1 MSCTTSLAKCDARL
15 TSMSRNMTNG
25 RSRWTN
31 VSTMSVAQ
39 TVSERNSSES
49 GESAEDSSVDDDET
63 SKPRILWKAFIQNPV
78 RLSEDEA
85 WPIVRPEYFG
95 QMAPERRVSRDM
107 DKTINEYENILPIL
121 GSLSERRCRTASV
134 ISRSTLGGRA
144 ALNSIVRNRRQ
155 MRFLK
160 TIPTGTLQFPPL
172 IRSQHFER
180 FLTLSTDT
188 SNRISFDTEGI
199 ENADALILDH
209 RATTAESIQFPMEIY
224 PKDFTCYGSNNSLED
239 SPKNSIYQ
247 PTSIFGQSIS
257 KIRREFPIQPR
268 GPTVH
273 RALAAL
279 KSLHLMQMQSG
290 ESRMPD
296 NVLLNLQGAQ
306 KEEDNTQQ
314 DLKHSHP
321 TTTSLKLLR
330 GRNKRPNFPEVLVP
344 SVIDLDDMYQGPDIL
359 DAKIKDHDLQLPIHP
374 ETAKDLRQLYTITIL
389 NDSILK
395 DLLKSSRIDALPKSL
410 RHLVRMGTLYKHTGT
425 PEKGTGELEAIAR
438 QAQYCPVMDAEAD
451 TAIGDLENLW
461 IEVKIFTTAL
471 FNNWIVQMQP
481 NMSFGKYSQSAMD
494 TRLRNV
500 TKTIRAHNSIA
511 TSKSRT
517 ELCILLATCASFPQY
532 IPVLMNRINEWLEVL
547 LNCLFSRER
556 TVREETCYILAYL
569 FTERNLV
576 DAIRYHP
583 MIDIGYDVAVTVLH
597 AIEASSSSFLHFFCL
612 LALMIEGCPMYS
624 ILHAV
629 MDVGPSSP
637 NTLLNHLWPRL
648 LYYALK
654 YWHKNMFSRDRLL
667 LKSINESIERAY
679 VRGISRKQAKLAQ
692 IQLSRRFRLVTK
704 PTTIWLDEWKK
715 SSVK

>member
-1 MSCTTSLAKCDARL
+1 
-15 TSMSRNMTNG
+15 MTND
-25 RSRWTN
+25 RSKWTK
-31 VSTMSVAQ
+31 VPTISVVQ

-49 GESAEDSSVDDDET
+49 GESAEDSSVDDEET

-78 RLSEDEA
+78 RLSENDA
-85 WPIVRPEYFG
+85 WPITRPEHFG
-95 QMAPERRVSRDM
+95 LMAPERRVIRDM
-107 DKTINEYENILPIL
+107 NKTVGEYEAILPVL
-121 GSLSERRCRTASV
+121 GNFSDRRFRTTSV
-134 ISRSTLGGRA
+134 VSRSTLGGRTA
-144 ALNSIVRNRRQ
+144 FHSSVRSRRQ

-172 IRSQHFER
+172 IRSQHFEQ
-180 FLTLSTDT
+180 FLTFSTGMPY
-188 SNRISFDTEGI
+188 RISFDTEGI
-199 ENADALILDH
+199 ENADAIMLNH
-209 RATTAESIQFPMEIY
+209 RETTTESLQCPMESY
-224 PKDFTCYGSNNSLED
+224 PKDFTHYNSNNELEG
-239 SPKNSIYQ
+239 SPENSIYR
-247 PTSIFGQSIS
+247 PISIFGQSIS
-257 KIRREFPIQPR
+257 KIRRDFPIQPQA
-268 GPTVH
+268 PTVH

-279 KSLHLMQMQSG
+279 KSLRLMRMQSG
-290 ESRMPD
+290 GSSMPD
-296 NVLLNLQGAQ
+296 NVLLNLQAAEQ
-306 KEEDNTQQ
+306 EELNTKQYHR
-314 DLKHSHP
+314 HSRP

-330 GRNKRPNFPEVLVP
+330 GRNKRANFPEVLVP

-359 DAKIKDHDLQLPIHP
+359 DAKIKEHDLQLPIHP
-374 ETAKDLRQLYTITIL
+374 ESAKDLRQLYNITIL
-389 NDSILK
+389 KDSILR

-410 RHLVRMGTLYKHTGT
+410 RHLVRMGTLYKHTGC
-425 PEKGTGELEAIAR
+425 PEKGTGELEAIAKKT
-438 QAQYCPVMDAEAD
+438 QYCPVRHAEAD

-461 IEVKIFTTAL
+461 IEAKVFTTAL

-481 NMSFGKYSQSAMD
+481 NTSFGKYSQTAMD
-494 TRLRNV
+494 TRIRSV
-500 TKTIRAHNSIA
+500 TKTIRAHNSLA
-511 TSKSRT
+511 TSKSRS

-532 IPVLMNRINEWLEVL
+532 IPVLMNRINDWLEVL
-547 LNCLFSRER
+547 LNCLFSCER

-597 AIEASSSSFLHFFCL
+597 AIEVSSSSFLHFFCL

-629 MDVGPSSP
+629 MDISPSSP

-715 SSVK
+715 FNVK

>member
-1 MSCTTSLAKCDARL
+1 MSCTISLAECDN
-15 TSMSRNMTNG
+15 RNMTSG
-25 RSRWTN
+25 HSRWTKDPN
-31 VSTMSVAQ
+31 ISVVQ
-39 TVSERNSSES
+39 TALERNSSES

-78 RLSEDEA
+78 RLSEDDA
-85 WPIVRPEYFG
+85 WPIARPEHFG
-95 QMAPERRVSRDM
+95 LMAPERRIIRDM
-107 DKTINEYENILPIL
+107 DKTVSEYETILPA
-121 GSLSERRCRTASV
+121 LSSFPDRRFRAASV
-134 ISRSTLGGRA
+134 VSRSTLGGRTA
-144 ALNSIVRNRRQ
+144 FSSSVRNRRQ
-155 MRFLK
+155 ARFLK
-160 TIPTGTLQFPPL
+160 TIPTGTLHFPPL
-172 IRSQHFER
+172 IRSQHFEQ
-180 FLTLSTDT
+180 FLMFSTGMPH
-188 SNRISFDTEGI
+188 RVSFDAEGI
-199 ENADALILDH
+199 ENTDALILDH
-209 RATTAESIQFPMEIY
+209 RATTDESIQFPMEKH
-224 PKDFTCYGSNNSLED
+224 PKVFIRDGSNSALED
-239 SPKNSIYQ
+239 SPKTSIYR
-247 PTSIFGQSIS
+247 SIFGQSIS
-257 KIRREFPIQPR
+257 KIRRDFPIQPE
-268 GPTVH
+268 GPIVH

-279 KSLHLMQMQSG
+279 KSLHLLRMQSG
-290 ESRMPD
+290 ETSMPD
-296 NVLLNLQGAQ
+296 NVLLNLQAAQ
-306 KEEDNTQQ
+306 KEEFNT
-314 DLKHSHP
+314 KKYHRHGHP
-321 TTTSLKLLR
+321 TTTSLKHLR
-330 GRNKRPNFPEVLVP
+330 SRNKCPHFPEFLVP
-344 SVIDLDDMYQGPDIL
+344 SVIDLDDMYRGPDIL
-359 DAKIKDHDLQLPIHP
+359 EAKIKDHDLQLPIHP

-389 NDSILK
+389 KDSVLK

-410 RHLVRMGTLYKHTGT
+410 RHLVRMGALHKHTGT

-438 QAQYCPVMDAEAD
+438 QTQYCPVRQAEAD

-461 IEVKIFTTAL
+461 IEAKIFTTSL

-481 NMSFGKYSQSAMD
+481 NMSFGKYSQTEMD
-494 TRLRNV
+494 MRLRCV
-500 TKTIRAHNSIA
+500 TKTIRAHSSVA

-532 IPVLMNRINEWLEVL
+532 IPVLMNRISDWLEVL

-556 TVREETCYILAYL
+556 TVREEACYILAYL

-583 MIDIGYDVAVTVLH
+583 MIDIGYDVAVTVLQ
-597 AIEASSSSFLHFFCL
+597 AIEVSSSSFLHFFCL

-629 MDVGPSSP
+629 MDVSPSSP

-704 PTTIWLDEWKK
+704 PTTIWLDEWKNFN
-715 SSVK
+715 VK